1 MVQNQRSRSF
11 KLAWHSGADEMKPSR
26 HRHAIPRQLP
36 KLRNLGSHLA
46 WSKQRS
52 KRLIIKIKVTS
63 NGRDSFS
70 RDLFPIHR
78 SVTFLNSVATDTCSS
93 FTGEREYTTGQI
105 SVVMG
110 PQFLFLIFI
119 FNGSKQTEK
128 KTQNFAGSH
137 CSCLSSSSWTN
148 TKKRVRM

>member
-1 MVQNQRSRSF
+1 
-11 KLAWHSGADEMKPSR
+11 MKPSR

-36 KLRNLGSHLA
+36 KLRNLGSRLA

-70 RDLFPIHR
+70 RDLFPIHH

-110 PQFLFLIFI
+110 PQFLFLIFFSTEASNI
-119 FNGSKQTEK
+119 KKKHKTLPDRTVPVSLLLLEQTQRSGYVCKHFE
-128 KTQNFAGSH
+128 FM
-137 CSCLSSSSWTN
+137 N
-148 TKKRVRM
+148 TRG